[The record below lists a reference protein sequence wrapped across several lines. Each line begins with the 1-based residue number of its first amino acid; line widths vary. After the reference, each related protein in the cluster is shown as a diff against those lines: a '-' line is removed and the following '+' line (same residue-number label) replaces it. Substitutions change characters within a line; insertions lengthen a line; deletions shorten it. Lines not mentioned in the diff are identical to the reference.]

1 MGIFMSGKN
10 EVITI
15 AVYARK
21 SKYTGK
27 GESIENQIE
36 KCRKYIMDSMERE
49 RDDGRLD
56 AGTVIQFA
64 EYRDEGVS
72 GKNMERPMMKKLL
85 ADMEDGKIQ
94 KLVCYRLDRVS
105 RNVKDFAELFE
116 RLTSLGVE
124 FVSVNESFDTA
135 NPMGRAMISMS
146 SVFAQLE
153 RETIAERIVDNMM
166 GLAKTGRWLGG
177 KPPLGFVSRK
187 VEYCDENGKKRSHF
201 RLELVPEEAEIAELI
216 FSMYLK
222 LGSLTKLET
231 YLLNKDILSR
241 NGKPYGRYVLRA
253 ILGNPVYCTAD
264 SRIYG
269 YLSKNSYGIYA
280 EETHF
285 DGKHGLIA
293 YNKNN
298 NRTRVQRVNPVKD
311 WIVSVGEHG
320 GLVSSERWIQV
331 QECLKKNAGM
341 SYRYPKRI
349 GALLSGM
356 LRCGGCGSYMRP
368 KGGRTAKDGQIH
380 YYYQCE
386 CKERSRGQKCQM
398 PNLFGNAADEMVVD
412 KILALKGQ
420 YVDGYSYLKGVLHKL
435 ERTSCRKT
443 EQDILKRQMEANE
456 EQAKS
461 LLYALGRS
469 RNESTSSLILGRL
482 DEINRQQEKLKV
494 QCEAGKENDVMD
506 AGGFNSELL
515 SEDLLSMN
523 KAAWN
528 LLPPSVQKDILGK
541 VVREIVWDGQYAT
554 IYLTAGEG
562 CRRLRETW

>member
-177 KPPLGFVSRK
+177 SR
-187 VEYCDENGKKRSHF
+187 
-201 RLELVPEEAEIAELI
+201 
-216 FSMYLK
+216 
-222 LGSLTKLET
+222 
-231 YLLNKDILSR
+231 
-241 NGKPYGRYVLRA
+241 
-253 ILGNPVYCTAD
+253 
-264 SRIYG
+264 
-269 YLSKNSYGIYA
+269 
-280 EETHF
+280 
-285 DGKHGLIA
+285 
-293 YNKNN
+293 
-298 NRTRVQRVNPVKD
+298 
-311 WIVSVGEHG
+311 
-320 GLVSSERWIQV
+320 
-331 QECLKKNAGM
+331 
-341 SYRYPKRI
+341 
-349 GALLSGM
+349 
-356 LRCGGCGSYMRP
+356 
-368 KGGRTAKDGQIH
+368 
-380 YYYQCE
+380 
-386 CKERSRGQKCQM
+386 
-398 PNLFGNAADEMVVD
+398 
-412 KILALKGQ
+412 
-420 YVDGYSYLKGVLHKL
+420 
-435 ERTSCRKT
+435 
-443 EQDILKRQMEANE
+443 
-456 EQAKS
+456 
-461 LLYALGRS
+461 
-469 RNESTSSLILGRL
+469 RL
-482 DEINRQQEKLKV
+482 DLS
-494 QCEAGKENDVMD
+494 AGKLNIAMKMVKKEVI
-506 AGGFNSELL
+506 SV
-515 SEDLLSMN
+515 
-523 KAAWN
+523 WN
-528 LLPPSVQKDILGK
+528 
-541 VVREIVWDGQYAT
+541 
-554 IYLTAGEG
+554 
-562 CRRLRETW
+562 

>member
-201 RLELVPEEAEIAELI
+201 RLELVPEEAEILI
-216 FSMYLK
+216 
-222 LGSLTKLET
+222 
-231 YLLNKDILSR
+231 
-241 NGKPYGRYVLRA
+241 
-253 ILGNPVYCTAD
+253 
-264 SRIYG
+264 
-269 YLSKNSYGIYA
+269 
-280 EETHF
+280 
-285 DGKHGLIA
+285 
-293 YNKNN
+293 
-298 NRTRVQRVNPVKD
+298 
-311 WIVSVGEHG
+311 
-320 GLVSSERWIQV
+320 
-331 QECLKKNAGM
+331 KKWTWVEV
-341 SYRYPKRI
+341 
-349 GALLSGM
+349 
-356 LRCGGCGSYMRP
+356 RP
-368 KGGRTAKDGQIH
+368 CPH
-380 YYYQCE
+380 
-386 CKERSRGQKCQM
+386 
-398 PNLFGNAADEMVVD
+398 
-412 KILALKGQ
+412 
-420 YVDGYSYLKGVLHKL
+420 
-435 ERTSCRKT
+435 
-443 EQDILKRQMEANE
+443 
-456 EQAKS
+456 
-461 LLYALGRS
+461 
-469 RNESTSSLILGRL
+469 RL
-482 DEINRQQEKLKV
+482 
-494 QCEAGKENDVMD
+494 
-506 AGGFNSELL
+506 
-515 SEDLLSMN
+515 
-523 KAAWN
+523 
-528 LLPPSVQKDILGK
+528 
-541 VVREIVWDGQYAT
+541 
-554 IYLTAGEG
+554 
-562 CRRLRETW
+562 